1 MKNKRVINVAF
12 AVLGVL
18 ALVAAIILTIN
29 LIAEPAGYKCEEQ
42 RITTV
47 YPDGKEPKTTTECLR
62 WTKE

>member
-29 LIAEPAGYKCEEQ
+29 LIAAPAGYKCEEQ

-47 YPDGKEPKTTTECLR
+47 YPDGNEPKTTTECLR